1 MDKHQGKCQQLQRGT
16 NQNRFFL
23 NLQDHLVADYR
34 TDNKESNNAVE
45 QKPPF
50 CGFFIACM
58 PVFRHC
64 GGTAAQIAD
73 ALLKLQTV
81 QALTGMGR
89 TSLYARIKAG
99 ELAVVRI
106 GSRCTRVRAS
116 EAQRFLRALG
126 KEAAA

>member
-1 MDKHQGKCQQLQRGT
+1 MSAVSHPGT
-16 NQNRFFL
+16 GS
-23 NLQDHLVADYR
+23 A
-34 TDNKESNNAVE
+34 S
-45 QKPPF
+45 KPRKISTQPL
-50 CGFFIACM
+50 
-58 PVFRHC
+58 H
-64 GGTAAQIAD
+64 AAQIAD